1 MKLLR
6 TVVLLGVMAVLMGCN
21 PGTDADHTSTE
32 ITNNPPTAGR
42 STISTN
48 IVTNAAPTVSAET
61 NAASH

>member
-6 TVVLLGVMAVLMGCN
+6 TVALLGVRAVLMRCN
-21 PGTDADHTSTE
+21 PGTDADHTSAD

-42 STISTN
+42 STITTN
-48 IVTNAAPTVSAET
+48 INTNAALGLLTGT